1 MADPFKPPAPPIRHA
16 APMPDLSAAAQFIHG
31 HGRLLERRR
40 FDHLFG
46 PTPDA
51 EAVLRAVDAYR
62 NADDGIGAMEPDLRT
77 PTSQPSAVLYAFE
90 VLEEIA
96 DDIEV
101 PERLTTGALDWVTTV
116 TNPDGG
122 IPFVLPTAIGWPHAP
137 WWTPQPDPPSSLLM
151 TAGVA
156 AAALRL
162 GLEHP
167 WLDGAS
173 DYVWAAL
180 ADLELSDAYAFRY
193 AVHFLDAT
201 PDRARAQQ
209 ELDKI
214 ERRMPDDGILRVE
227 QGVEGETLSALD
239 VASRPDHAGRVLYPD
254 ALIDTE
260 LDQLAAAQQDD
271 GGWTFNWA
279 AWNPAVAF
287 EWRGIVTL
295 AALTTLRAYGRLPA
309 KTTISQ

>member
-1 MADPFKPPAPPIRHA
+1 MTDIAQ
-16 APMPDLSAAAQFIHG
+16 AAQFVHG

-51 EAVLRAVDAYR
+51 EAVLRALDAYR
-62 NADDGIGAMEPDLRT
+62 NPDGGIGFLEPDLRT

-90 VLEEIA
+90 VLEEIRDA
-96 DDIEV
+96 IAL
-101 PERLTTGALDWVTTV
+101 PPALTTGALDWIATI

-122 IPFVLPTAIGWPHAP
+122 IPFVVPGAAGWPHAP

-162 GLEHP
+162 DLDHP
-167 WLDGAS
+167 WLPGAS
-173 DYVWAAL
+173 GFVWGAL
-180 ADLELSDAYAFRY
+180 ADLKISEAYSFRY

-201 PDRARAQQ
+201 PDRDRADA
-209 ELDKI
+209 ELDRLA
-214 ERRMPDDGILRVE
+214 ERVPADGVLTVAA
-227 QGVEGETLSALD
+227 GVEGEALSPLE
-239 VASRPDHAGRVLYPD
+239 VATRPAHAGRRLFPD
-254 ALIDTE
+254 ELIEKYLDE
-260 LDQLAAAQQDD
+260 LSAAQQPD
-271 GGWTFNWA
+271 GGWTFDWP

-287 EWRGIVTL
+287 EWRGMVTL
-295 AALTTLRAYGRLPA
+295 AALNTLRAYGRLEGVP
-309 KTTISQ
+309 T